1 MATNHGPGKRSK
13 VPCGVCQGPVVDGK
27 DEALQCEGEC
37 GLWLHRGCASV
48 PPSRYKFLS
57 TSDEPFVCLC
67 CSNIELRKELAH
79 LRSELRDALEL
90 YTNGPHRQQISDLTG
105 TVAAL
110 KMEVSQLKE
119 TLSAVSSELTSFLTS
134 KNSTYASKA
143 ATRRPAGTDG
153 DVHHRTARTNNGT
166 NGTKRPPRQV
176 RPPRSSENRERNP
189 SARQAK
195 STRSSEQRER
205 IPVTGVRRIWGTL
218 RNTTPAAVSSALNKL
233 TTSGNQLAVK
243 KKFSDISGRSRW
255 WFLVK
260 GREEVLTKLQEEW
273 EKVSL
278 QTNWKLEPCTK
289 PNTAVSDDG
298 LASESGN
305 VPEPQMSSPATL
317 AGSEQVTHEE
327 VVSNDG
333 GSQSVTD
340 SVIPNQSQASINHVP
355 STDQNQSSSSFLEI
369 PQVTHSP
376 PPLI

>member
-1 MATNHGPGKRSK
+1 MWFIIFLSSSEMATNHGPGKRSK

-67 CSNIELRKELAH
+67 CSNIQLRKELTH

-119 TLSAVSSELTSFLTS
+119 ALSAVSSELTSFSAS

-143 ATRRPAGTDG
+143 AARRLAGTDG
-153 DVHHRTARTNNGT
+153 DVHLRTARTNNGT

-176 RPPRSSENRERNP
+176 RPSRSSENRERNP
-189 SARQAK
+189 SQSRQAK
-195 STRSSEQRER
+195 STRSPEQRER

-218 RNTTPAAVSSALNKL
+218 RNTT
-233 TTSGNQLAVK
+233 
-243 KKFSDISGRSRW
+243 
-255 WFLVK
+255 
-260 GREEVLTKLQEEW
+260 
-273 EKVSL
+273 
-278 QTNWKLEPCTK
+278 QT
-289 PNTAVSDDG
+289 
-298 LASESGN
+298 
-305 VPEPQMSSPATL
+305 QI
-317 AGSEQVTHEE
+317 QH
-327 VVSNDG
+327 
-333 GSQSVTD
+333 Q
-340 SVIPNQSQASINHVP
+340 
-355 STDQNQSSSSFLEI
+355 
-369 PQVTHSP
+369 
-376 PPLI
+376 PLCHLL